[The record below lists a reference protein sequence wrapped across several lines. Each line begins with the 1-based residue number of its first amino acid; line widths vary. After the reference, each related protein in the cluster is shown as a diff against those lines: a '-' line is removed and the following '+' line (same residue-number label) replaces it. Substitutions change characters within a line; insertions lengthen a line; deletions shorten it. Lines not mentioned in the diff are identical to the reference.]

1 MKTNRILIVDD
12 DLKVRK
18 TLSDILSIKGYEPVT
33 AATGVEA
40 TACVKESTPAFVVVL
55 IDLKLDDMSGL
66 EVMKEI
72 KKHSPD
78 TECIVLTGYASQET
92 AIEAVNIGAYGY
104 VQKPYDVDQLLLTIR
119 RASEK
124 RDAGLALRES
134 EEKYRSL
141 TETAADA
148 IFTLD
153 TEGKFTYLNPEF
165 ESVTGYAVEDFIGR
179 SFIDILVPE
188 YIEST
193 VERFKRGL
201 SGKTTD
207 FYEVEVKHKDGG
219 KIPLELNV
227 TTLLDYEGASKGRI
241 GIARDITER
250 KQAET
255 EKKKL
260 EFQLQQARKME
271 ALGTLAGGVAHDLNN
286 VLGGIVSYPE
296 LLLMQLP
303 KDSPLRKPISTIQ
316 KSGEKA
322 AAIVQDMLTLAR
334 RGVTTRE
341 VVNLN
346 DIISE
351 QLETPAY
358 EKLKFFHPD
367 VRIVTKLEENLL
379 NIMGSPVHLSTT
391 VMNLISNAAEA
402 MPDGGTIVVS
412 TQNRYIDKPVKGYD
426 DISEGDYVITIS
438 R

>member
-1 MKTNRILIVDD
+1 M
-12 DLKVRK
+12 
-18 TLSDILSIKGYEPVT
+18 TL
-33 AATGVEA
+33 
-40 TACVKESTPAFVVVL
+40 ES
-55 IDLKLDDMSGL
+55 KL
-66 EVMKEI
+66 
-72 KKHSPD
+72 
-78 TECIVLTGYASQET
+78 Q
-92 AIEAVNIGAYGY
+92 N
-104 VQKPYDVDQLLLTIR
+104 
-119 RASEK
+119 
-124 RDAGLALRES
+124 
-134 EEKYRSL
+134 
-141 TETAADA
+141 
-148 IFTLD
+148 
-153 TEGKFTYLNPEF
+153 
-165 ESVTGYAVEDFIGR
+165 
-179 SFIDILVPE
+179 
-188 YIEST
+188 
-193 VERFKRGL
+193 
-201 SGKTTD
+201 
-207 FYEVEVKHKDGG
+207 
-219 KIPLELNV
+219 
-227 TTLLDYEGASKGRI
+227 
-241 GIARDITER
+241 
-250 KQAET
+250 
-255 EKKKL
+255 
-260 EFQLQQARKME
+260 ARKME

-303 KDSPLRKPISTIQ
+303 EDSPLREPISTIQ
-316 KSGEKA
+316 KSGERA

-334 RGVTTRE
+334 RGVATRE